1 MKKIILIV
9 TALVIGII
17 AANAQNKPLKIG
29 YTNVDYVV
37 SLMPESKAVESELKT
52 YRDQL
57 ESQYNNKVKEFQEK
71 YAAYEKGA
79 STMADVVRADKEK
92 ELQNMQAQIEEFQKN
107 AETSI
112 QKKQAALLEPVLD
125 KVQKAINAIAEENG
139 FTYIFN
145 SDAGYGTTPI
155 LLYGPEKDNV
165 SDIVLKKLGI
175 TPPADTKKDTG
186 STPTK
191 APAKK

>member
-1 MKKIILIV
+1 
-9 TALVIGII
+9 
-17 AANAQNKPLKIG
+17 
-29 YTNVDYVV
+29 
-37 SLMPESKAVESELKT
+37 MPESKAVESELKT

-79 STMADVVRADKEK
+79 STMADIVRADKEK

-107 AETSI
+107 AEVSI

-125 KVQKAINAIAEENG
+125 KVQKTINAIAEENG

-165 SDIVLKKLGI
+165 SDIVLRN
-175 TPPADTKKDTG
+175 
-186 STPTK
+186 
-191 APAKK
+191 

>member
-1 MKKIILIV
+1 MKRIVLIV
-9 TALVIGII
+9 TALVIGTI
-17 AANAQNKPLKIG
+17 AANAQTKPLKIG

-79 STMADVVRADKEK
+79 ATMADIVRADKEK

-107 AETSI
+107 AEVSI

-125 KVQKAINAIAEENG
+125 KVQKTINAVAEENG

-175 TPPADTKKDTG
+175 TPPAETKKEA
-186 STPTK
+186 TPAK